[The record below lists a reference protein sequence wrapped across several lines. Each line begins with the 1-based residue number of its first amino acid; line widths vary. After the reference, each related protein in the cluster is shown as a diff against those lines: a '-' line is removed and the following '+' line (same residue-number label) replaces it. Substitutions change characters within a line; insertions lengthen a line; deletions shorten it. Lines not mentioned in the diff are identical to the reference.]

1 MQGGGKP
8 STKHLEDIQYGS
20 PLSNFAFL
28 YLRLSPK
35 GVLVQRRESRGRG
48 TGDGILLDRRLLLLC
63 TDSSPA
69 NLAEQGLL
77 VDAGLEEPDEGESA
91 KVSTFY

>member
-1 MQGGGKP
+1 M
-8 STKHLEDIQYGS
+8 
-20 PLSNFAFL
+20 
-28 YLRLSPK
+28 
-35 GVLVQRRESRGRG
+35 LVQRRESRGRG